1 MQPAVIVAVL
11 AAAAVILLFF
21 GIFGGRRSSPT
32 ERIEQIAQAASQARY
47 ATNQPARDRR
57 SLRSSIFGGRAA
69 LNLDRVVE
77 RRDWGANMARELA
90 RADLQLRPSEF
101 LALRTAAVL
110 GAPMVTFIVGK
121 TFLPGLDNP
130 LALLVATVLGWW
142 VPRFWVNRRKSK
154 RLQSFNDHL
163 ADTITLIAN
172 ALRAGASFLQAIELV
187 VRETQPPIS
196 TEFNRV
202 IREVN
207 LGLPFEQA
215 LSNMVRRVR
224 SDDLELMTTAITIQH
239 QVGGNLAEILDSIAF
254 TIRERVRILG
264 EIRVLTAQQRLSGY
278 VVAGLPI
285 GLVAILTVIAPNFME
300 PMFGPPEIAGIPLG
314 VIMLFLGGVLMLIGF
329 LAIRRI
335 VDIEV

>member
-1 MQPAVIVAVL
+1 MDPAVLVALL
-11 AAAAVILLFF
+11 AAAAVLLLFF
-21 GIFGGRRSSPT
+21 GLFGGRRVSPT
-32 ERIEQIAQAASQARY
+32 ERIEQVAVAATEAR
-47 ATNQPARDRR
+47 NRDGNGAKGKT
-57 SLRSSIFGGRAA
+57 LRSRLFGGRAA
-69 LNLDRVVE
+69 VAADRAVAQ
-77 RRDWGANMARELA
+77 RDWGASMARELA
-90 RADLQLRPSEF
+90 RADLQLRPSEY
-101 LALRTAAVL
+101 LAIRVAAVVGAPLVVYLL
-110 GAPMVTFIVGK
+110 GATVVP
-121 TFLPGLDNP
+121 
-130 LALLVATVLGWW
+130 ALSSPIAILVALILGWW
-142 VPRFWVNRRKSK
+142 IPRFYVGRRKAR
-154 RLQSFNDHL
+154 RLSAFNDHL
-163 ADTITLIAN
+163 ADTITLVAN

-215 LSNMVRRVR
+215 LANMVRRVR

-254 TIRERVRILG
+254 TIRERIRIMG
-264 EIRVLTAQQRLSGY
+264 EIKTLTAQQRMSGY

-285 GLVAILTVIAPNFME
+285 FLVVILAIIAPKFME
-300 PMFGPPEIAGIPLG
+300 PMFGEPFIVGIPLG
-314 VIMLFLGGVLMLIGF
+314 VIILALGGIMMFIGF